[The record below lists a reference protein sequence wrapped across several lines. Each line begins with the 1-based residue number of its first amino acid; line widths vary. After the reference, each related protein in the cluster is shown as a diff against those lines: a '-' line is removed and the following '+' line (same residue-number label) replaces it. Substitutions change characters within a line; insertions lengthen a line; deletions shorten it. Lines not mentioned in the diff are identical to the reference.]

1 MQIQPTFSVSD
12 PVSAPVSIC
21 SRLILRLFARLCV
34 LGAVLVAA
42 PGYSLE
48 PVPEN
53 HQAFLDGYSPVS
65 YFTEG
70 KAERGS
76 VEFAVS
82 HNGTVYYLTS
92 EDQVE
97 LFNDNPN
104 RYRPRYDTCPF
115 SLTVGMKKALDPVN
129 FKVIGDTL
137 LLFHKSDEVDGL
149 EAWHRSPLSD
159 KELLDLADSQVTLLR
174 F

>member
-1 MQIQPTFSVSD
+1 MQIQTPARAVPRAKPTLSLLRRAFWRMSVLL
-12 PVSAPVSIC
+12 VSA
-21 SRLILRLFARLCV
+21 V
-34 LGAVLVAA
+34 LLSSPA
-42 PGYSLE
+42 YSLE
-48 PVPEN
+48 PVPVD
-53 HQAFLDGYSPVS
+53 HQAFIDGYSPVS

-92 EDQVE
+92 EDQVA
-97 LFNDNPN
+97 LFNENPD
-104 RYRPRYDTCPF
+104 RYKPRYETCSF
-115 SLTVGMKKALDPVN
+115 SLASGMKKSLDPTN

-137 LLFHKSDEVDGL
+137 LLFHKSGEVDGL
-149 EAWHRSPLSD
+149 EAWHSSPLTD
-159 KELLDLADSQVTLLR
+159 QELLDLADSQVTLLR

>member
-1 MQIQPTFSVSD
+1 MQIQT
-12 PVSAPVSIC
+12 PVAAISQAIK
-21 SRLILRLFARLCV
+21 SRLSLFRRASWRISAL
-34 LGAVLVAA
+34 LVSVFLLSS

-48 PVPEN
+48 PVPVD
-53 HQAFLDGYSPVS
+53 HQAFIDGYSPVS

-76 VEFAVS
+76 IEFAVS

-97 LFNDNPN
+97 LFNENPD
-104 RYRPRYDTCPF
+104 RYQPRYETCSF
-115 SLTVGMKKALDPVN
+115 SLSTGMKKSLDPTN
-129 FKVIGDTL
+129 FKLIGDTL
-137 LLFHKSDEVDGL
+137 LLFHKSGEVDGL
-149 EAWHRSPLSD
+149 EAWHLSPLTD
-159 KELLDLADSQVTLLR
+159 QELLDLADNQVTLLR